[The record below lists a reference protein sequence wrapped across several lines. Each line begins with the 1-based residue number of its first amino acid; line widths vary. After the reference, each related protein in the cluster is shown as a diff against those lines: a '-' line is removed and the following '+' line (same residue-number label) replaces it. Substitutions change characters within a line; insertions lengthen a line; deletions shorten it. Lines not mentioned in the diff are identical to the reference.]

1 MFVKLNTRLFP
12 FLLLQLLLL
21 LVLPLLGH
29 HPVNWHWHLL
39 FFKWFPAR
47 SKQSSVTTDFKINIH
62 IQKIGIITVANA
74 EGQCRGK
81 QSATVEVGG
90 IERLRNCGWYREQG
104 LLRGTGGGRLR
115 VSWDPSLTEGPQTPV
130 TASPSNEELQNKH
143 HKWSL
148 SGQCQVEKTSQV
160 GSIQSPATFNNFSQ
174 ILGILGHVKV
184 IWFPWKF
191 HF

>member
-1 MFVKLNTRLFP
+1 MQKGNVEASRV
-12 FLLLQLLLL
+12 QL
-21 LVLPLLGH
+21 
-29 HPVNWHWHLL
+29 WRW
-39 FFKWFPAR
+39 
-47 SKQSSVTTDFKINIH
+47 
-62 IQKIGIITVANA
+62 
-74 EGQCRGK
+74 
-81 QSATVEVGG
+81 VGG

-160 GSIQSPATFNNFSQ
+160 GSIQSPPTFNNFSQ

-184 IWFPWKF
+184 I
-191 HF
+191 